1 MAALTGLTVGTPDD
15 SYKGLLHFARNGVI
29 NGTLNDIQDGMG
41 TNVGLRIS
49 TTEIEH
55 TGIFTFASKT
65 ASTLIYLNASKQVTS
80 LANAAGV
87 LTNDG
92 AGNFSY
98 AAGSSGIVINTTPIT
113 SGAANRLL
121 FESATNKVSESADL
135 TFDGSKLV
143 VNGNIQA
150 TSGIVYCVQ
159 IFGGIVGTEA
169 PVTVKASNVTVMRLE
184 ATGVY
189 IGSNS
194 SAASNLA
201 VEAINT
207 TKAYTVG
214 GKDKEFYLDSGNLI
228 ATGETDLYVRTFES
242 SLFGSNGDTAYFA
255 FTATILG
262 AATVTKRLKLYF
274 GGTNVYDSTAQVF
287 AANDVVRLSGEIIRV
302 SSSVVRV
309 SVVAQLSTGVAI
321 TLTNYVNV
329 TGLTLSNTQI
339 FKLTGESAGVGSNN
353 NDIVAKMGYIRV
365 EELSQ

>member
-1 MAALTGLTVGTPDD
+1 MALTGQTPGIPD
-15 SYKGLLHFARNGVI
+15 YTYRGLLNLNNDALGLTASLRNVK
-29 NGTLNDIQDGMG
+29 DGLG
-41 TNVGLRIS
+41 NNSGIRLS
-49 TTEIEH
+49 TAEFEYS
-55 TGIFTFASKT
+55 GIFTFASKT

-98 AAGSSGIVINTTPIT
+98 SAGSSGIVINTTPIT
-113 SGAANRLL
+113 SGTDTYLL
-121 FESATNKVSESADL
+121 FQASGKVSQSANL
-135 TFDGSKLV
+135 FYDGSKLSV
-143 VNGNIQA
+143 AGNIEG
-150 TSGIVYCVQ
+150 T
-159 IFGGIVGTEA
+159 GGTLYISAIYGGNVGTPS
-169 PVTVKASNVTVMRLE
+169 PVVIRASASPIMRLE
-184 ATGVY
+184 TTGVY
-189 IGSNS
+189 VGSNS
-194 SAASNLA
+194 SAGSNLA
-201 VEAINT
+201 VETIVGV
-207 TKAYTVG
+207 KALTVG
-214 GKDKEFYLDSGNLI
+214 GKDKEFYLDSGNAI
-228 ATGETDLYVRTFES
+228 ATGETDLYVRTFEAS
-242 SLFGSNGDTAYFA
+242 VFGSNGDTAYFA

-262 AATVTKRLKLYF
+262 AATITKRLKLYF

-287 AANDVVRLSGEIIRV
+287 ATNDVVRLSGEIIRV

-309 SVVAQLSTGVAI
+309 VVVADLNTGVAI